1 MYLVLRLYK
10 LVDFNN
16 QDVDVSDDEEEES
29 FGVEKFHVPAIL
41 YFPVFSTGFCY
52 VLHAH

>member
-1 MYLVLRLYK
+1 MIKMLMLVMMR
-10 LVDFNN
+10 
-16 QDVDVSDDEEEES
+16 EES

-41 YFPVFSTGFCY
+41 YYPVFSTDFCY